1 MRKLGNLGLSLLL
14 LVGLA
19 MPALAQSAQA
29 EYDAY
34 LAFYNEQ
41 NPQKKAEL
49 AEKFIAEPTLTTSQY
64 RASVV
69 GGLVRAYAASQNH
82 AKVLE
87 TVDKLPTLL
96 PAADDKVK
104 LGAYLN
110 AMVAAQ
116 SVDNFPKIMEYGDKA
131 LAIDPNDLNA
141 QLTLSSM
148 IPERLPTDEAQKKAA
163 LDKAMG
169 LAEKAQAQIPK
180 IFAAAPPAGITPDQ
194 WKAGRAGYESQITAT
209 MGLIHLNRA
218 EYDKAV
224 EKYEEVLKSNQKDAV
239 NWYRLGLAYNSLAA
253 AASNATVSAY
263 DDLNKAK
270 KEHPADQF
278 MHEELDAKRAAIEE
292 DFNKKREKGI
302 DALAKAV
309 ALGGVVAQPA
319 RTALDKLYGSKTNND
334 LSGLNAVIASKKAE
348 LGL

>member
-14 LVGLA
+14 LVSLA

-64 RASVV
+64 RSAVV
-69 GGLVRAYAASQNH
+69 GGLIRAYAAAQNH

-87 TVDKLPTLL
+87 TVDKLGTLL
-96 PAADDKVK
+96 PTADDKTK
-104 LGAYLN
+104 LAAYQN
-110 AMVAAQ
+110 AMIAAQ
-116 SVDNFPKIMEYGDKA
+116 NADNFPKIMDYGDKT
-131 LAIDPNDLNA
+131 LQLDPNDLNA
-141 QLTLSSM
+141 QMTLATM
-148 IPERLPTDEAQKKAA
+148 IPERLPADEAQKKAA
-163 LDKAMG
+163 LDKAYG

-180 IFAAAPPAGITPDQ
+180 IFDKAPPSGVTAEQ
-194 WKAGRAGYESQITAT
+194 WKAGRTGYESQITAT

-224 EKYEEVLKSNQKDAV
+224 EKYEAVLKTNQKDAI
-239 NWYRLGLAYNSLAA
+239 NQYRLGLAYNSLAA
-253 AASNATVSAY
+253 AASNATVTAY
-263 DDLNKAK
+263 EDENKAK
-270 KEHPADQF
+270 RDHPSDQF
-278 MHEELDAKRAAIEE
+278 LHEELAAKRQALEE
-292 DFNKKREKGI
+292 DFKMKREKAL

-309 ALGGVVAQPA
+309 ALGGVVATPA
-319 RTALDKLYGSKTNND
+319 RQALEKLYATKSPNGSLD
-334 LSGLNAVIASKKAE
+334 GLDQLIAAKKQE
-348 LGL
+348 LG